1 MRELASGRGERWSE
15 VKSREGELRVTVDGV
30 SLRKRFRDE
39 MRDGRNGKT
48 LGKLRENLGLR

>member
-1 MRELASGRGERWSE
+1 M
-15 VKSREGELRVTVDGV
+15 KSREGELRVTVDGV
-30 SLRKRFRDE
+30 SLGKRFRDE